1 MHYFLDYLI
10 LNVFTSQGDMSGQN
24 ENQNRRF
31 GFIKTKVEKFIM
43 MLIRHL
49 LALAMFAWLA
59 GMVCG
64 ADTNPQTP
72 SSVTDVSQN
81 ASTNLTTSVY
91 KLAPND
97 LVEVK
102 VYLEP
107 DLDAKGVIDEFGCI
121 NLPLLGSVK
130 VAGKTPTEAANLIK
144 SLYEKDYLTQANV
157 NLTVVEFAKRQ
168 FTVLGQ
174 VQKPGVFEYPVL
186 RPVTILEAIGLAG
199 GFTRLA
205 NQSNVMVQRYE
216 NGIVRIFKVD
226 VKQMLN
232 NPKVQPFL
240 ILPDDVITVG
250 ESAF

>member
-1 MHYFLDYLI
+1 
-10 LNVFTSQGDMSGQN
+10 MSGLN
-24 ENQNRRF
+24 KNRKSRF
-31 GFIKTKVEKFIM
+31 GFTETKQEKFIM
-43 MLIRHL
+43 VLRRL
-49 LALAMFAWLA
+49 LLGLA
-59 GMVCG
+59 GVMWLVFLLQG
-64 ADTNPQTP
+64 AETEPLAP
-72 SSVTDVSQN
+72 SSNAGISQN
-81 ASTNLTTSVY
+81 TSTNLTTPVY

-107 DLDAKGVIDEFGCI
+107 DLDAKGVVDEFGCI

-130 VAGKTPTEAANLIK
+130 IAGKTPTEAANYIK

-199 GFTRLA
+199 GFTRVA
-205 NQSNVMVQRYE
+205 NQSNVTVQRYE